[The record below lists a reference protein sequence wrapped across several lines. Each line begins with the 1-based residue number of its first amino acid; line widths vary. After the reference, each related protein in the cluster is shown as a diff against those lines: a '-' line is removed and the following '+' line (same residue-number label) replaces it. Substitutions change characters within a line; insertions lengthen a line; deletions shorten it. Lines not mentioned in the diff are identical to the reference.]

1 MSKELSYKLLRISYS
16 AMRITKSRPYSLTE
30 PIGRDLYDFVEQ
42 YTEDLDLR
50 YQMKEARAQGW
61 DRYKSLQY
69 INHRLNIGL
78 I

>member
-1 MSKELSYKLLRISYS
+1 MSKELSYKLLRIVYS
-16 AMRITKSRPYSLTE
+16 AMRVAEGRAYSEAE
-30 PIGRDLYDFVEQ
+30 PIGRDLYDLVEQ